1 MSIDFAV
8 GQEVVEKRRWK
19 EHEKFFCTVLE
30 LGRRH
35 KVLNPDRM
43 RKSGPFRPLQ
53 AVSDVRPTSGTE
65 YGRLMY
71 MMMDALKNDVQQLLG
86 FNVAKPIVTV

>member
-1 MSIDFAV
+1 MLLRWWRFVDEIAVSVEFTV

-19 EHEKFFCTVLE
+19 EHEHFFRMVLE

-43 RKSGPFRPLQ
+43 RKFFVLLLFFHRLSRHQ
-53 AVSDVRPTSGTE
+53 ARN
-65 YGRLMY
+65 M
-71 MMMDALKNDVQQLLG
+71 A
-86 FNVAKPIVTV
+86 A